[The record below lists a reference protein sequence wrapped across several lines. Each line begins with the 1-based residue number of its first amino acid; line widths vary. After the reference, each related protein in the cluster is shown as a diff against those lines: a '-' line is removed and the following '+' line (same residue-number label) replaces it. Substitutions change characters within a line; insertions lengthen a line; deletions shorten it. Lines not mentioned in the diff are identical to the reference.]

1 MAWKKIL
8 LEGDAAVLSDTNPV
22 DASFAAASA
31 GAAVQASRQDH
42 KHDIDE
48 GAVGEMVIVDA
59 QAASLGTNDSVS
71 HVDHRHGLGPL
82 AASLDYNQQQAVGL
96 VLEAVATPPDPAAEV
111 EGQIYYDTT
120 VADKH
125 PYIWVP

>member
-8 LEGDAAVLSDTNPV
+8 LEGDAAVLSDTAPV
-22 DASFAAASA
+22 DVTFAVAAA
-31 GAAVQASRQDH
+31 GAASDASRRDH

-48 GAVGEMVIVDA
+48 GLVGDMVIVDG
-59 QAASLGTNDSVS
+59 QAASLGVDDAAS
-71 HVDHRHGLGPL
+71 HVDHRHALGPL
-82 AASLDYNQQQAVGL
+82 AASLDYNQQQAVSL
-96 VLEAVATPPDPAAEV
+96 VLEAVATPPDAAAEV

-120 VADKH
+120 AGDKH